1 MASIMDL
8 PSAWRRHW
16 VQAKFRDAIF
26 YVETD
31 QRGSGRRVALHQYPK
46 RNTPYAE
53 DMGRAA
59 VQIQVN
65 GYVIGRPTS
74 VSGAQRL
81 VAPGRDYLTMKNDLI
96 KALEQDGP
104 GYLTLPMQ
112 HQLIDLEVMAMTYT
126 VTESRERGGM
136 CVFQMQFVEY
146 GNPRYRSTI
155 NTAAE
160 IQKSAATVENVLR
173 GLVEGKSRDEIV
185 AAMQPYTQVFNTA
198 ERPIGEDTGLAGIA
212 PSVPTTGGGFT
223 TGGEF

>member
-1 MASIMDL
+1 MSSIMDL
-8 PSAWRRHW
+8 PSAWRVHW

-59 VQIQVN
+59 IQIQVN
-65 GYVIGRPTS
+65 GYVIGRPRS
-74 VSGAQRL
+74 VGGAQGL
-81 VAPGRDYLTMKNDLI
+81 VAPARDYLTMKNDLI

-112 HQLIDLEVMAMTYT
+112 FERTDLEVMAMSYT
-126 VTESRERGGM
+126 VSESRERGGM

-155 NTAAE
+155 DTSAEIRKTAA
-160 IQKSAATVENVLR
+160 TTENVLM
-173 GLVEGKSRDEIV
+173 GFVAGKSRDELV
-185 AAMQPYTQVFNTA
+185 AAMQAYTNVFNTA
-198 ERPIGEDTGLAGIA
+198 ERPIGEDIGLAGLI
-212 PSVPTTGGGFT
+212 PQQRGFT
-223 TGGEF
+223 TGGSF